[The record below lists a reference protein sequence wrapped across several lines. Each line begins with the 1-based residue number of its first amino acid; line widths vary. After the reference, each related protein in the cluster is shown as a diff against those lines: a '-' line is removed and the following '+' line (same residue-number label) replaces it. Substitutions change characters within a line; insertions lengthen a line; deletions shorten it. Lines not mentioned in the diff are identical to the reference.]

1 MRTTAFAVLLAAFAA
16 ATLAEP
22 ALAVDSR
29 FRGNDEPGVLAGVPQ
44 APPVQQAPTAQQPPA
59 AQPPAAQPSAA
70 QPPAAQPPVVQP
82 PAVQPP
88 AVQPPAAG
96 LPVAPQPAVQPPA
109 VAGGRVE
116 IIQQILVKVNGEIIT
131 KTELED
137 RQVAALRQRAQQM
150 SDDELKK
157 AIAAITPD
165 ILVDA
170 VDELLLLQRGKEL
183 GYKVTDEQFRRVLD
197 NIRKENKLESD
208 EQFAAALK
216 QEGITIEQLRKNLEK
231 QMVINQVQQVEV
243 AGKVGI
249 SEGEAQAYYDEHKNE
264 FTTPASL
271 TLRELLVAVKSDGKT
286 VNVAA
291 DEAAKAK
298 AEGLLARARAG
309 EPFATLVA
317 EASEAPSKAN
327 GGLVG
332 PLSAS
337 ELDPGV
343 LKLIEGLKP
352 GGVSDVFRTGG
363 GWALLQLESQTPPA
377 VKSFEAARE
386 DIAQKVYESKRN
398 AEFGRYLAKLRSQAI
413 IEWKNEE
420 MHKLWM
426 ARTSA
431 SAVPAKNPGL

>member
-1 MRTTAFAVLLAAFAA
+1 MRTTALAVLVAALAAMPLAA
-16 ATLAEP
+16 QAPPE
-22 ALAVDSR
+22 
-29 FRGNDEPGVLAGVPQ
+29 GQ
-44 APPVQQAPTAQQPPA
+44 APPVQQPPA
-59 AQPPAAQPSAA
+59 AQPPAAQPPATPQPAA
-70 QPPAAQPPVVQP
+70 PQPAAQPPVT
-82 PAVQPP
+82 
-88 AVQPPAAG
+88 
-96 LPVAPQPAVQPPA
+96 
-109 VAGGRVE
+109 AGGRVE
-116 IIQQILVKVNGEIIT
+116 IIEQILVKVNGEIIT
-131 KTELED
+131 KTELEN

-150 SDDELKK
+150 SDEELKK

-183 GYKVTDEQFRRVLD
+183 GYKVTDEQFKRVLD

-208 EQFAAALK
+208 DQFSAALK

-298 AEGLLARARAG
+298 ADGLLARARAG
-309 EPFATLVA
+309 EPFAALVA
-317 EASEAPSKAN
+317 EASDAPSKAN

-332 PLSAS
+332 PLNAS

-343 LKLIEGLKP
+343 LKLIDGLKP
-352 GGVSDVFRTGG
+352 GGFSEVFRTGG
-363 GWALLQLESQTPPA
+363 GYALLQLESSTAPT
-377 VKSFEAARE
+377 VKSFETARD

-398 AEFGRYLAKLRSQAI
+398 AEFGRYLTKLRGQAI

-426 ARTSA
+426 TRTAA
-431 SAVPAKNPGL
+431 SALPAKDPGL

>member
-1 MRTTAFAVLLAAFAA
+1 MRTTAFAVLLAALAA
-16 ATLAEP
+16 AP
-22 ALAVDSR
+22 
-29 FRGNDEPGVLAGVPQ
+29 LAGQ
-44 APPVQQAPTAQQPPA
+44 APPPAQTPPVQPPAATQQPPPAAQQPPPAAQQPPA
-59 AQPPAAQPSAA
+59 AAQQPPAATQQPPAAQ
-70 QPPAAQPPVVQP
+70 QPAAQVPT
-82 PAVQPP
+82 
-88 AVQPPAAG
+88 
-96 LPVAPQPAVQPPA
+96 
-109 VAGGRVE
+109 GGRVE
-116 IIQQILVKVNGEIIT
+116 ILQQILVKVNGEIIT
-131 KTELED
+131 KTDLED
-137 RQVAALRQRAQQM
+137 RQVSALRQRAQQM
-150 SDDELKK
+150 SDEELKK
-157 AIAAITPD
+157 AIATITPD

-170 VDELLLLQRGKEL
+170 VDEMLLLQRGKEL
-183 GYKVTDEQFRRVLD
+183 GYKVTDEQFKRVLD

-208 EQFAAALK
+208 EQFNAALK
-216 QEGITIEQLRKNLEK
+216 QEGITIEQLRRNLEK

-249 SEGEAQAYYDEHKNE
+249 SESEAQAYYDEHKNE

-271 TLRELLVAVKSDGKT
+271 SLRELLVAVKTDGKT

-298 AEGLLARARAG
+298 AEGLLARARGG

-332 PLSAS
+332 PLTAS

-352 GGVSDVFRTGG
+352 GGVSDVFRTPGG
-363 GWALLQLESQTPPA
+363 YALLQLESQTAPT

-386 DIAQKVYESKRN
+386 DIAQKVYASKRN

-420 MHKLWM
+420 MHKLWL
-426 ARTSA
+426 ARTA
-431 SAVPAKNPGL
+431 AVALPPKTPGL

>member
-1 MRTTAFAVLLAAFAA
+1 MRTTVIAMLFAALPVTALAALP
-16 ATLAEP
+16 ATGH
-22 ALAVDSR
+22 DS
-29 FRGNDEPGVLAGVPQ
+29 
-44 APPVQQAPTAQQPPA
+44 PPA
-59 AQPPAAQPSAA
+59 AQSGPPQSGAQQA
-70 QPPAAQPPVVQP
+70 PPILQP
-82 PAVQPP
+82 PAVQKP
-88 AVQPPAAG
+88 AVPPSAST
-96 LPVAPQPAVQPPA
+96 
-109 VAGGRVE
+109 GGKVE
-116 IIQQILVKVNGEIIT
+116 IIEQVLVKVNGEIIT
-131 KTELED
+131 KTELEN
-137 RQVAALRQRAQQM
+137 RQVAALRQRAQQL
-150 SDDELKK
+150 SDDDLKK

-183 GYKVTDEQFRRVLD
+183 GYKVTDEQFKRVLE

-216 QEGITIEQLRKNLEK
+216 QEGISLEQLRKNLEK

-249 SEGEAQAYYDEHKNE
+249 SETEAQAYYDEHKNE

-271 TLRELLVAVKSDGKT
+271 TLRELLVAVKTDGA
-286 VNVAA
+286 NVSVAV
-291 DEAAKAK
+291 DDAAKAK
-298 AEGLLARARAG
+298 AEALLARARAG
-309 EPFATLVA
+309 ESFAALVA

-332 PLSAS
+332 PLSAG

-352 GGVSDVFRTGG
+352 GAVTDVFKTGG
-363 GWALLQLESQTPPA
+363 GYALLQLETSTPPV
-377 VKSFEAARE
+377 VKSFEAARD

-426 ARTSA
+426 ARTTA
-431 SAVPAKNPGL
+431 AALPPKTPGL

>member
-1 MRTTAFAVLLAAFAA
+1 MRTTALAMLLAALVALPAA
-16 ATLAEP
+16 AQETP
-22 ALAVDSR
+22 PPPVQ
-29 FRGNDEPGVLAGVPQ
+29 AGTQQ
-44 APPVQQAPTAQQPPA
+44 APPVQQATPPPPTPAQAAPA
-59 AQPPAAQPSAA
+59 
-70 QPPAAQPPVVQP
+70 
-82 PAVQPP
+82 
-88 AVQPPAAG
+88 
-96 LPVAPQPAVQPPA
+96 
-109 VAGGRVE
+109 GRVE

-131 KTELED
+131 KTDLED

-150 SDDELKK
+150 SDEELKK
-157 AIAAITPD
+157 AIASLTPD
-165 ILVDA
+165 ILVEA
-170 VDELLLLQRGKEL
+170 VDEMLLMQRGKEL
-183 GYKVTDEQFRRVLD
+183 GYKVTDEQFKRVLE

-216 QEGITIEQLRKNLEK
+216 QEGITIEQLRKNLER

-249 SEGEAQAYYDEHKNE
+249 SDSEAQAYYAEHKNE

-271 TLRELLVAVKSDGKT
+271 TLRELLVKAAAAGAA

-291 DEAAKAK
+291 DDAAKAK
-298 AEGLLARARAG
+298 AEGLLARAKAG
-309 EPFATLVA
+309 ESFAALVA
-317 EASEAPSKAN
+317 EASESPSKAS

-332 PLSAS
+332 PITAA

-352 GGVSDVFRTGG
+352 GEVSAVFRTGG
-363 GWALLQLESQTPPA
+363 GYALLQLESSTPPV
-377 VKSFEAARE
+377 VKSFEAARD
-386 DIAQKVYESKRN
+386 DIAQKVYEGKRS
-398 AEFGRYLAKLRSQAI
+398 AEFGRFLARLRSQAI

-431 SAVPAKNPGL
+431 SALPKNPGL